1 MTAPSAAPGH
11 LLEDDLA
18 TLRARRGAIAGAF
31 FVQGLLFIS
40 LTLRLPVV
48 QRLFDLDELQL
59 AGLMLLMVL
68 LAGLGSVLAD
78 LAARRTGSA
87 TTVRIAATG
96 LATGVVV
103 MGVGAAQG
111 SFVVFVAGLAVYGTG
126 VGVMDAS
133 MNMQAVTL
141 EHRLGRPVLPSLHG
155 AWTAGGLVATLLTL
169 TIGEIDLLTGAIVL
183 AVVALALL
191 VAPLIRHDVAPV
203 ASDGPGVSWRSM
215 SVIGLGLVLFY
226 MVDTASTAWGPV
238 YLASTDVFTDPP
250 ASSQMVALATLPY
263 LAATLLARLAGD
275 RATARL
281 GVPTMLRVGAVVASL
296 GLAVVVLA
304 PASVWQVAIVG
315 FFVVGLGVA
324 VVAPLSFSAAAALAG
339 DDGDP
344 AQRQARVDGV
354 IARFNQFNYVGALFG
369 AVLTGVIGS
378 SNLRIGFAVP
388 MILILGLVPLAGAF
402 RSQLRQD

>member
-169 TIGEIDLLTGAIVL
+169 AIGEIDLLTGAIVL

-281 GVPTMLRVGAVVASL
+281 GIPAMLRVGAVVASL

-324 VVAPLSFSAAAALAG
+324 AVAPLSFSAAAALAG
-339 DDGDP
+339 DCDP

>member
-1 MTAPSAAPGH
+1 
-11 LLEDDLA
+11 
-18 TLRARRGAIAGAF
+18 
-31 FVQGLLFIS
+31 
-40 LTLRLPVV
+40 
-48 QRLFDLDELQL
+48 
-59 AGLMLLMVL
+59 
-68 LAGLGSVLAD
+68 
-78 LAARRTGSA
+78 
-87 TTVRIAATG
+87 
-96 LATGVVV
+96 
-103 MGVGAAQG
+103 
-111 SFVVFVAGLAVYGTG
+111 
-126 VGVMDAS
+126 MDAS

-169 TIGEIDLLTGAIVL
+169 AIGEIDLLTGAIVL

-281 GVPTMLRVGAVVASL
+281 GVPTMLRVGAVNQRRLKAQL
-296 GLAVVVLA
+296 R
-304 PASVWQVAIVG
+304 
-315 FFVVGLGVA
+315 
-324 VVAPLSFSAAAALAG
+324 ALRAELVRQ
-339 DDGDP
+339 
-344 AQRQARVDGV
+344 AQR
-354 IARFNQFNYVGALFG
+354 
-369 AVLTGVIGS
+369 
-378 SNLRIGFAVP
+378 
-388 MILILGLVPLAGAF
+388 
-402 RSQLRQD
+402 